1 MATSKSTA
9 VAKKASNS
17 IVSIQEQLKAQAAA
31 AASKIA
37 PAGGNKIR
45 YSKGKFVLLVVG
57 AKGRGSLKDLFV
69 GSVASRLTELSTVPL
84 LLVK

>member
-1 MATSKSTA
+1 MATAKKTASTA
-9 VAKKASNS
+9 VAVKKPASGA

-45 YSKGKFVLLVVG
+45 YSKGKFVLPD
-57 AKGRGSLKDLFV
+57 GSEAETLD
-69 GSVASRLTELSTVPL
+69 GIA
-84 LLVK
+84 